1 MGLTGIQIFQ
11 LLPKTNCKE
20 CGVPTCL
27 AFAMSLAA
35 GKAELSQC
43 PHVSEEAKRKLAAE
57 SAPPIRT
64 VEIGSGEGAFKIG
77 GETVLFRH
85 EKTFFNPAAL
95 IMRIRDDEPE
105 SQVEAKLARF
115 NELTWERVGLMLRGS
130 GVALQ
135 AASGELEKFV
145 ALVKKAAERT
155 KGGLVLMTESPE
167 LMAAAVEVCAARR
180 PLLCAATEKNADD
193 MGKLAKEKKLPL
205 VVRAQGLE
213 ALAALAE
220 KLTAAGLNDL
230 VLDCGA
236 RKMSEALQAQVRMRE
251 AAIQKRF
258 RPFGFPVMALPCEM
272 TDDFMLENVYA
283 ATLLAKYASMIVLS
297 DFQGHNLFNLLLERL
312 NIYTDPQRPMKTE
325 QKIYEINN
333 PGPESPVLCTSNF
346 SLTYFIVSGEI
357 ENSRVPAYLAV
368 LDTEGLSVLTAWA
381 AGKFSGDLLGS
392 FINKSGI
399 KGKLSKRNLIIPGYA
414 AVIQGDLEEEVGSD
428 WQVHVGPREA
438 ANIPAY
444 LRDKFTH

>member
-1 MGLTGIQIFQ
+1 MALSGIQIFQ

-27 AFAMSLAA
+27 AFAMNLAA
-35 GKAELSQC
+35 GKIELSRC
-43 PHVSEEAKRKLAAE
+43 PHISQEARLKLEAE

-64 VEIGSGEGAFKIG
+64 VEIGEGESAFKIG

-85 EKTFFNPAAL
+85 EKTFFNPTAL
-95 IMRIRDDEPE
+95 ILRIRDDEPE

-115 NELTWERVGLMLRGS
+115 NDLTWERVGLVLRGN
-130 GVALQ
+130 GVAIQ
-135 AASGELEKFV
+135 AASGEQKKFV
-145 ALVKKAAERT
+145 SLVKKAADRT

-167 LMAAAVEVCAARR
+167 LMAAALPVCAARR
-180 PLLCAATEKNADD
+180 PLLCAATENNVDA
-193 MGKLAKEKKLPL
+193 MGKLAREHKLPL
-205 VVRAQGLE
+205 VVRAQGLDK
-213 ALAALAE
+213 LAALAE
-220 KLTAAGLNDL
+220 KLTAAGVHDL
-230 VLDCGA
+230 VLDSGA
-236 RKMSEALQAQVRMRE
+236 RRIGQLLQDQVRIRE

-258 RPFGFPVMALPCEM
+258 RPFGFPILALPCEM
-272 TDDFMLENVYA
+272 TDDFMLETVYA

-297 DFQGHNLFNLLLERL
+297 DFQGHNLFHLLLERL
-312 NIYTDPQRPMKTE
+312 NLYTDPQRPMKTE

-333 PGPESPVLCTSNF
+333 PGPRSPVLCTCNF

-381 AGKFSGDLLGS
+381 AGKFSGEQLGG
-392 FINKSGI
+392 FINKSG
-399 KGKLSKRNLIIPGYA
+399 LRERLTERHLIIPGYV
-414 AVIQGDLEEEVGSD
+414 AVIRGDLEEALGDE

-438 ANIPAY
+438 SGIPAY
-444 LRDKFTH
+444 LRERYNR